1 MTRFPPRP
9 ISISFS
15 KNFEQMKR
23 MGEPRNLDYRRCI
36 AALGHAQDF
45 MHEFI
50 TQATTTTDPL
60 KDTLRRLQ
68 LPPEQEGLGEICDRL
83 DEAYKF
89 CTQVNF
95 LLGLTRR
102 SDADRT
108 WIVLLGC
115 TLYGPKKQRL
125 FYFAADF
132 DPWGNNKLT
141 GCIHYPS

>member
-125 FYFAADF
+125 FYKKN
-132 DPWGNNKLT
+132 WREQERQSSNKD
-141 GCIHYPS
+141 